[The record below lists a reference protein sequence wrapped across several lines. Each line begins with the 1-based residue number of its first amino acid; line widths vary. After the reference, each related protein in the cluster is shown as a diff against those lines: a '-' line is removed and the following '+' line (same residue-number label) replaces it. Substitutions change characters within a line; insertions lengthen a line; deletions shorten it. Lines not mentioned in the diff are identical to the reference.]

1 MTLSVRYNYS
11 AKSKTLYCPL
21 TLFSVLNVQLI
32 WKYSHYH
39 LPQLNHF
46 FCHIQLWFIWSLSSR
61 LFKLFLSTLFSFS
74 HGSVHWD
81 INPLKYYSSFPSSPS
96 KNWDPVK
103 PPLFENLVG
112 GSTPRN
118 RKGVN
123 TMHDIHHKYDEHH
136 SAQF

>member
-46 FCHIQLWFIWSLSSR
+46 FAISNFDLYGVYPHVYLNYFYLHFFLSHMAVYIGISTPSNITPLSPLPPLKTEIQLSP
-61 LFKLFLSTLFSFS
+61 LFLKI
-74 HGSVHWD
+74 W
-81 INPLKYYSSFPSSPS
+81 
-96 KNWDPVK
+96 
-103 PPLFENLVG
+103 
-112 GSTPRN
+112 
-118 RKGVN
+118 
-123 TMHDIHHKYDEHH
+123 
-136 SAQF
+136 